1 MRTDSSGCRWR
12 PPAHGRWNRSLDL
25 VQQTYVKTRPDA
37 AADFFAAEAAGL
49 RWLQVPNGVP
59 VVGVHAVTRTS
70 LTIDRVPSG
79 SAGAT
84 AAEEFGR
91 RLATTHDAGADHF
104 GIGPDAGP
112 GVGWIGDAPLPLR
125 TVAPASWGAWYAEDR
140 WLFHARRAG
149 LPDRALDRVIGR
161 LASGDFDDD
170 APPARIH
177 GDLWSGNVLWSP
189 RGVVLIDPAA
199 HGGHRLTD
207 LAMLA
212 LFGTPHLA
220 RIHAAYAEAS
230 KFLPDDWRDLLGLH
244 QLHPLLVHAELFGGG
259 YRAQVTDVAR
269 HYS

>member
-1 MRTDSSGCRWR
+1 MPHAFT
-12 PPAHGRWNRSLDL
+12 
-25 VQQTYVKTRPDA
+25 KTRPDA
-37 AADFFAAEAAGL
+37 PDGFFAAEAAGL
-49 RWLQVPNGVP
+49 RWLRVPGGVP

-70 LTIDRVPSG
+70 LTLDRVLSG
-79 SAGAT
+79 SASAA

-91 RLATTHDAGADHF
+91 RLASMHDAGAAHF

-125 TVAPASWGAWYAEDR
+125 TIAPASWGAWYGEDR
-140 WLFHARRAG
+140 LLFHARRAG
-149 LPDRALDRVIGR
+149 VTDQALERVIER
-161 LASGDFDDD
+161 LASGEFDDD

-177 GDLWSGNVLWSP
+177 GDLWNGNVLWSP
-189 RGVVLIDPAA
+189 DGVVLIDPAA

-230 KFLPDDWRDLLGLH
+230 GRLPDNWRELLGLH

-259 YRAQVTDVAR
+259 YRVQAVDLAHR
-269 HYS
+269 YS